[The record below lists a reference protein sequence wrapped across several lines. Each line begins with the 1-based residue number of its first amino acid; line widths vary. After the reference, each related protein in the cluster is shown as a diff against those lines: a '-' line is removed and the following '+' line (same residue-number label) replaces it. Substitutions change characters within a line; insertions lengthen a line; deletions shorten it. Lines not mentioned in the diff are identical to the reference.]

1 MKDNSTGRTR
11 RNFVFGA
18 AALAFS
24 PYTLAAPAIAALPR
38 DATKAMRG
46 KALDFMAR
54 YNVPGMA
61 VAIARNGRLEFS
73 AGFGSADKDAGA
85 PVSDNSRFRIASLS
99 KPITSTAIFSLIEAG
114 AIRLDDRVFGEGGV
128 LGNRYGPLRDP
139 RVANITVDHLLT
151 HTGGGWPNDRHD
163 PMFSEPRLGADKLI
177 SSTVGT
183 RPLNTDPGTHYAYS
197 NFGYCILG
205 RIIETVSGQ
214 SYSAY
219 TRQRILRPSGIK
231 SMRIAGNRRSDRAR
245 GEVSYYAQNDGNPY
259 GMNVARM
266 DAHGGWIASAPDL
279 VRFLTHV
286 DRFNSVRDILKK
298 RTVKKMTTA
307 SSTSP
312 NYARGWGV
320 NTIGNWWH
328 TGSLPGTTAVMVRT
342 SGGFCWAALANSRVP
357 NSQINLHQDQLIWNM
372 VRSVPG
378 WL

>member
-1 MKDNSTGRTR
+1 MKDKRNDRTR
-11 RNFVFGA
+11 RDFVFGA
-18 AALAFS
+18 AALALC
-24 PYTLAAPAIAALPR
+24 PGTMATPAIAAIPR
-38 DATKAMRG
+38 DAMKAMRG

-61 VAIARNGRLEFS
+61 VAIARNGRMEYS
-73 AGFGSADKDAGA
+73 AGFGTADKDTGA
-85 PVSDNSRFRIASLS
+85 PVTDNSRFRIASLS
-99 KPITSTAIFSLIEAG
+99 KPITSTAIFSLVEAG
-114 AIRLDDRVFGEGGV
+114 AIRLDDRVFGDGGI
-128 LGNRYGPLRDP
+128 LGRKYDALRDP
-139 RVANITVDHLLT
+139 RAANITLDHLLT

-163 PMFSEPRLGADKLI
+163 PMFSEPGLGAEKLI
-177 SSTVGT
+177 ARTIGT
-183 RPLNTDPGTHYAYS
+183 QPLNMDPGTRYAYS

-219 TRQRILRPSGIK
+219 ARQRILRPSGVK
-231 SMRIAGNRRSDRAR
+231 TMRIAGNRRSDRAR
-245 GEVSYYAQNDGNPY
+245 GEVSYYAQNAGNPY

-266 DAHGGWIASAPDL
+266 DAHGGWIASAQDL

-298 RTVKKMTTA
+298 RTVNKMTTP
-307 SSTSP
+307 SSASP

-320 NTIGNWWH
+320 NTVGNWWH
-328 TGSLPGTTAVMVRT
+328 TGSLPGTTAVIVRT
-342 SGGFCWAALANSRVP
+342 SGGLCWAALANSRVP
-357 NSQINLHQDQLIWNM
+357 NSEINLHQDQLIWNM